1 MLRVRRV
8 KDGKA
13 KAKDP
18 AGQEK
23 DKGAAS
29 KDKVSAPASVKSP
42 TPASSSLP
50 PSSLL
55 GTLST
60 AATTTATNAA
70 STTTTDQAAAD
81 ADAGPTLL
89 ALDTRVTLVFP
100 APFLPAPESVS
111 ACLPSL
117 PGASK
122 HEDEMEVATVQAKGR
137 KGGELRVWGGGLLH
151 VVKKSGAARGEIG
164 IRIPRMCARRMC
176 ASRMCAMGSGRGKG
190 RDRLGRSRANSRTG
204 RVRAD
209 SHTSHSTHN
218 RDSNSNSNCHADS
231 ATANNTNTHANTTP
245 RAPYTSPRRA
255 PSPPPHRRR
264 IYTDHSDPLQVR
276 GRCGGAR

>member
-42 TPASSSLP
+42 TLASSSLP

-60 AATTTATNAA
+60 AATSTATDAA
-70 STTTTDQAAAD
+70 STTATDQAAAD
-81 ADAGPTLL
+81 ADADPTLL
-89 ALDTRVTLVFP
+89 ALDTCVTLVFP
-100 APFLPAPESVS
+100 AAFLPAPESAP
-111 ACLPSL
+111 ACLPSLPSL

-122 HEDEMEVATVQAKGR
+122 HEEEMEMAQVRGR
-137 KGGELRVWGGGLLH
+137 KGGELRVWGGGCCLLLRSR
-151 VVKKSGAARGEIG
+151 VRARHEMGV
-164 IRIPRMCARRMC
+164 RIPRMCA
-176 ASRMCAMGSGRGKG
+176 MGEGEGTREG
-190 RDRLGRSRANSRTG
+190 T
-204 RVRAD
+204 
-209 SHTSHSTHN
+209 
-218 RDSNSNSNCHADS
+218 
-231 ATANNTNTHANTTP
+231 
-245 RAPYTSPRRA
+245 RAPG
-255 PSPPPHRRR
+255 
-264 IYTDHSDPLQVR
+264 PLAR
-276 GRCGGAR
+276 EFAHGTGEGGFTHVALLAFALQHA